1 MQTDLSDSS
10 FFNHKSV
17 MTDEIMTSLEH
28 YPLIHNNQFKGIEA
42 TLGGGGHSYHLLR
55 KYSDLNIIG
64 LDQDPFARK
73 SALKK
78 LDEFKSRIDIRAS
91 NFADFV
97 PKEKVSFVIADLG
110 VNSNQLDD
118 PKRGF
123 SFQKDGPLDMRMNPL
138 LDVDAEK
145 LIEVLNEKDLA
156 NLIYKYGDERLSRKS
171 ARKIKL
177 DLKENGKYSGTKE
190 LAYSIAGCFPPKQ
203 RYKKIH
209 PATRTFQ
216 ALRIAVN
223 KEIEVLEKFLQV
235 VPEWLL
241 PGGIISIISFHSLED
256 RLVKSFFKNDQ
267 RLKNL
272 TKKPITPSEKEVEQ
286 NKRAR
291 SGKLR
296 IAQLNQ
302 EDDTCSRANNF

>member
-1 MQTDLSDSS
+1 MQTDLSGSS

-28 YPLIHNNQFKGIEA
+28 YQFIHNNQLKGIDA
-42 TLGGGGHSYHLLR
+42 TLGGGGHSYNLLR

-73 SALKK
+73 SASKK
-78 LDEFKSRIDIRAS
+78 LDEFKNRIDIMAS

-110 VNSNQLDD
+110 VNSNQIDD

-145 LIEVLNEKDLA
+145 LIEALNEKDLA
-156 NLIYKYGDERLSRKS
+156 NLIYKYGEERLSRKI

-241 PGGIISIISFHSLED
+241 PGGIISVISFHSLED
-256 RLVKSFFKNDQ
+256 RLVKSCFKNDQ

-272 TKKPITPSEKEVEQ
+272 TKKPITPSEQEVKI
-286 NKRAR
+286 NKRSR

-296 IAQLNQ
+296 IAQLN
-302 EDDTCSRANNF
+302 

>member
-10 FFNHKSV
+10 FFNHQSV
-17 MTDEIMTSLEH
+17 MTDEIIASLEH
-28 YPLIHNNQFKGIEA
+28 YPLIHNNKFKGIDA

-110 VNSNQLDD
+110 VNSNQIDD

-138 LDVDAEK
+138 LEVDAEK
-145 LIEVLNEKDLA
+145 LIEALNEKDLA
-156 NLIYKYGDERLSRKS
+156 NLIYKYGDERLSRKI

-223 KEIEVLEKFLQV
+223 KEIEVLEKFLNI

-256 RLVKSFFKNDQ
+256 RLVKSCFKNDQ

-272 TKKPITPSEKEVEQ
+272 TKKPITPSEKEVDL

-296 IAQLNQ
+296 IAQLK
-302 EDDTCSRANNF
+302 

>member
-10 FFNHKSV
+10 FFNHQSV
-17 MTDEIMTSLEH
+17 MTDEIMASLEH
-28 YPLIHNNQFKGIEA
+28 YPLIHNNQLKGIDA

-64 LDQDPFARK
+64 IDQDPFARK
-73 SALKK
+73 SASIK
-78 LDEFKSRIDIRAS
+78 LNEFKNRIDIRAS
-91 NFADFV
+91 NFADFE

-110 VNSNQLDD
+110 VNSNQIDD

-123 SFQKDGPLDMRMNPL
+123 SFQKDGPLDMRMNPFL
-138 LDVDAEK
+138 EVDAEK
-145 LIEVLNEKDLA
+145 LIEALNEKDLA
-156 NLIYKYGDERLSRKS
+156 NLIYKYGEERLSRKI
-171 ARKIKL
+171 ARKIKM
-177 DLKENGKYSGTKE
+177 DLKEHGKYSGTKE

-223 KEIEVLEKFLQV
+223 KEIEVLEKFLQI

-241 PGGIISIISFHSLED
+241 PGGIISVISFHSIED
-256 RLVKSFFKNDQ
+256 RLVKNSFKNDQ

-272 TKKPITPSEKEVEQ
+272 TKKPIVPSEQEVEI
-286 NKRAR
+286 NKRSR

-296 IAQLNQ
+296 IAQLN
-302 EDDTCSRANNF
+302 

>member
-17 MTDEIMTSLEH
+17 MTDEIMASLEH
-28 YPLIHNNQFKGIEA
+28 YPLIHNNKIKGIDA

-73 SALKK
+73 SASKK
-78 LDEFKSRIDIRAS
+78 LDEFQNRIDIRAS

-110 VNSNQLDD
+110 VNSNQIDD

-123 SFQKDGPLDMRMNPL
+123 SFQKDGPLDMRMNPFL
-138 LDVDAEK
+138 EVDAEK
-145 LIEVLNEKDLA
+145 LIEALNEKDLA
-156 NLIYKYGDERLSRKS
+156 NLIYKYGDERLSRKI
-171 ARKIKL
+171 ARKIKM

-223 KEIEVLEKFLQV
+223 KEIDVLEKFLQV

-256 RLVKSFFKNDQ
+256 RLVKNSFKNDQ

-272 TKKPITPSEKEVEQ
+272 TKKPITPSEQEVEL

-296 IAQLNQ
+296 IAQLN
-302 EDDTCSRANNF
+302 

>member
-17 MTDEIMTSLEH
+17 MTDEIMASLEY
-28 YPLIHNNQFKGIEA
+28 YPSISKKKLKGIDA

-55 KYSDLNIIG
+55 KYPDLEIIG

-73 SALKK
+73 SASIK
-78 LDEFKSRIDIRAS
+78 LDEFKTRIKINDA
-91 NFADFV
+91 NFATFE
-97 PKEKVSFVIADLG
+97 PYEKVSFVIADLG
-110 VNSNQLDD
+110 VNSNQLDN
-118 PKRGF
+118 PERGF
-123 SFQKDGPLDMRMNPL
+123 SFQKDGPLDMRMNPFIEI
-138 LDVDAEK
+138 DAEK
-145 LIEVLNEKDLA
+145 LIENLSEKDLA
-156 NLIYKYGDERLSRKS
+156 DIIYKYGEERLSRKIS
-171 ARKIKL
+171 RKIKM
-177 DLKENGKYSGTKE
+177 DLKEKGKYSGTKA

-223 KEIEVLEKFLQV
+223 KEIEALENFLKV
-235 VPEWLL
+235 VPDWLL

-256 RLVKSFFKNDQ
+256 RLVKTSFKNDE

-272 TKKPITPSEKEVEQ
+272 TKKPITPSAKEVEL

-296 IAQLNQ
+296 IAQLN
-302 EDDTCSRANNF
+302 S

>member
-17 MTDEIMTSLEH
+17 MTDEIMASLEH
-28 YPLIHNNQFKGIEA
+28 YPLIHDNKLKGIDA

-73 SALKK
+73 SASKK
-78 LDEFKSRIDIRAS
+78 LDEFQNRIDIRAS

-110 VNSNQLDD
+110 VNSNQIDD

-123 SFQKDGPLDMRMNPL
+123 SFQKDGPLDMRMNPFL
-138 LDVDAEK
+138 EVDAEK
-145 LIEVLNEKDLA
+145 LIEALDEKDLA
-156 NLIYKYGDERLSRKS
+156 NLIYKYGDERLSRKI
-171 ARKIKL
+171 ARKIKM
-177 DLKENGKYSGTKE
+177 DLRENGKYSGTKE

-223 KEIEVLEKFLQV
+223 KEIDVLEKFLQV

-256 RLVKSFFKNDQ
+256 RLVKSYFKHDQ

-272 TKKPITPSEKEVEQ
+272 TKKPITPSAEEVEL
-286 NKRAR
+286 NKRAS
-291 SGKLR
+291 SGNLR
-296 IAQLNQ
+296 IAQLN
-302 EDDTCSRANNF
+302 

>member
-10 FFNHKSV
+10 FFNHQSV
-17 MTDEIMTSLEH
+17 MTDEIMSSLEH
-28 YPLIHNNQFKGIEA
+28 YPFINNNHLKGIDA
-42 TLGGGGHSYHLLR
+42 TLGGGGHSYYLLR

-64 LDQDPFARK
+64 LDQDPFARQ
-73 SALKK
+73 SAAKK
-78 LDEFKSRIDIRAS
+78 LDEFKNRIDIRAS

-110 VNSNQLDD
+110 VNSNQIDN

-145 LIEVLNEKDLA
+145 LIEALNEKDLA
-156 NLIYKYGDERLSRKS
+156 NLIYKYGDERLSRKI

-272 TKKPITPSEKEVEQ
+272 TKKPITPSEQEVEL

-296 IAQLNQ
+296 IAQLN
-302 EDDTCSRANNF
+302 

>member
-1 MQTDLSDSS
+1 
-10 FFNHKSV
+10 
-17 MTDEIMTSLEH
+17 MTDEIMASLEH
-28 YPLIHNNQFKGIEA
+28 YPLINNNQLKGIDA

-73 SALKK
+73 SASKK
-78 LDEFKSRIDIRAS
+78 LDEFKKRIDIRAS
-91 NFADFV
+91 NFADFE

-110 VNSNQLDD
+110 VNSNQIDN

-123 SFQKDGPLDMRMNPL
+123 SFQKDGPLDMRMNPFL
-138 LDVDAEK
+138 EVDAEK
-145 LIEVLNEKDLA
+145 LIEALNEKDLA
-156 NLIYKYGDERLSRKS
+156 NLIYKYGDERLSRKI
-171 ARKIKL
+171 ARKIKM

-256 RLVKSFFKNDQ
+256 RLVKSSFRNDQ

-272 TKKPITPSEKEVEQ
+272 TKKPITPSEQEVEL

-296 IAQLNQ
+296 IAQLN
-302 EDDTCSRANNF
+302 

>member
-10 FFNHKSV
+10 FFNHQSV
-17 MTDEIMTSLEH
+17 MTDEIMDSLEH
-28 YPLIHNNQFKGIEA
+28 YPLIHNNQLKGIDA

-110 VNSNQLDD
+110 VNSNQIDD

-123 SFQKDGPLDMRMNPL
+123 SFQKDGPLDMRMNPF

-145 LIEVLNEKDLA
+145 LIEALNEKDLA
-156 NLIYKYGDERLSRKS
+156 NLIYKYGEERLSRKI

-256 RLVKSFFKNDQ
+256 RLVKSCFKNDQ

-272 TKKPITPSEKEVEQ
+272 TKKPITPSEEEVEL

-296 IAQLNQ
+296 IAQLN
-302 EDDTCSRANNF
+302 

>member
-17 MTDEIMTSLEH
+17 MTDEIMASLEH
-28 YPLIHNNQFKGIEA
+28 YPFIHNNQLKGIDA
-42 TLGGGGHSYHLLR
+42 TLGGGGHSYQLLR

-73 SALKK
+73 SASKK
-78 LDEFKSRIDIRAS
+78 LDEFKDRIDIMAS

-110 VNSNQLDD
+110 VNSNQIDD

-123 SFQKDGPLDMRMNPL
+123 SFQKDGPLDMRMNPSL
-138 LDVDAEK
+138 EIDAEK
-145 LIEVLNEKDLA
+145 LIEALNEKDLA
-156 NLIYKYGDERLSRKS
+156 NLIYKYGDERLSRKI
-171 ARKIKL
+171 AWKIKMH
-177 DLKENGKYSGTKE
+177 LKENGKYSGTKE

-223 KEIEVLEKFLQV
+223 KEIEVLENFLQV

-256 RLVKSFFKNDQ
+256 RLVKNSFKNDQ

-272 TKKPITPSEKEVEQ
+272 TKKPITPSEQEVEL

-291 SGKLR
+291 SAKLR
-296 IAQLNQ
+296 IAQLN
-302 EDDTCSRANNF
+302 

>member
-10 FFNHKSV
+10 FFNHQSV
-17 MTDEIMTSLEH
+17 MTDEIMASLDH
-28 YPLIHNNQFKGIEA
+28 YPLIQNNQLKGIDA
-42 TLGGGGHSYHLLR
+42 TLGGGGHSYQLLS
-55 KYSDLNIIG
+55 KYSDLKIIG

-73 SALKK
+73 SASKK
-78 LDEFKSRIDIRAS
+78 LEEFKNRIYIEAS
-91 NFADFV
+91 NFANFK

-110 VNSNQLDD
+110 VNSNQIDD

-123 SFQKDGPLDMRMNPL
+123 SFQKDGPLDMRMNPFL
-138 LDVDAEK
+138 EVDAEK
-145 LIEVLNEKDLA
+145 LIETLNEKDLA
-156 NLIYKYGDERLSRKS
+156 NIIYKYGEERLSRKI
-171 ARKIKL
+171 ARKIKME
-177 DLKENGKYSGTKE
+177 LKENGKYSGTKE

-203 RYKKIH
+203 RYKKLH

-223 KEIEVLEKFLQV
+223 KEIDVLEKFLQV

-256 RLVKSFFKNDQ
+256 RLVKSSFKNDQ

-272 TKKPITPSEKEVEQ
+272 TKKPITPSEQEVEL
-286 NKRAR
+286 NRRAR

-296 IAQLNQ
+296 IAQLK
-302 EDDTCSRANNF
+302 TNNF

>member
-17 MTDEIMTSLEH
+17 MTDEIMASLEH
-28 YPLIHNNQFKGIEA
+28 YPLIHNNKLKGIDA

-73 SALKK
+73 SASKK
-78 LDEFKSRIDIRAS
+78 LDEFKNRIDIRAS

-110 VNSNQLDD
+110 VNSNQIDD

-123 SFQKDGPLDMRMNPL
+123 SFQKDGPLDMRMNPFL
-138 LDVDAEK
+138 EVDAEK
-145 LIEVLNEKDLA
+145 LIEALNEKDLA
-156 NLIYKYGDERLSRKS
+156 NLIYKYGDERLSRKI
-171 ARKIKL
+171 ARKIKM

-256 RLVKSFFKNDQ
+256 RLVKSSFKNDQ

-272 TKKPITPSEKEVEQ
+272 TKKPITPSEQEVEL

-296 IAQLNQ
+296 IAQLK
-302 EDDTCSRANNF
+302 

>member
-1 MQTDLSDSS
+1 MYKRQ
-10 FFNHKSV
+10 
-17 MTDEIMTSLEH
+17 
-28 YPLIHNNQFKGIEA
+28 
-42 TLGGGGHSYHLLR
+42 
-55 KYSDLNIIG
+55 DLNIIG

-73 SALKK
+73 SASKK
-78 LDEFKSRIDIRAS
+78 LDEFKNRIDIRAS

-110 VNSNQLDD
+110 VNSNQIDD

-138 LDVDAEK
+138 LEVDAEK
-145 LIEVLNEKDLA
+145 LIEALNEKDLA
-156 NLIYKYGDERLSRKS
+156 NLIYKYGDERLSRKI
-171 ARKIKL
+171 ARKIKMH
-177 DLKENGKYSGTKE
+177 LKENGKYSGTKE

-235 VPEWLL
+235 VPNWLL

-256 RLVKSFFKNDQ
+256 RLVKNSFKNDQ

-272 TKKPITPSEKEVEQ
+272 TKKPITPSEQEVEL

-291 SGKLR
+291 SAKLR
-296 IAQLNQ
+296 IAQLN
-302 EDDTCSRANNF
+302 

>member
-17 MTDEIMTSLEH
+17 MTDEIMASLEN
-28 YPLIHNNQFKGIEA
+28 YPSISKKKIKGIDA

-55 KYSDLNIIG
+55 KYPDLEIIG
-64 LDQDPFARK
+64 LDQDPLARK
-73 SALKK
+73 SASIK
-78 LDEFKSRIDIRAS
+78 LDEFKTRIKINDA
-91 NFADFV
+91 NFATFE
-97 PKEKVSFVIADLG
+97 PYEKVSFVIADLG
-110 VNSNQLDD
+110 VNSNQLDN
-118 PKRGF
+118 PERGF
-123 SFQKDGPLDMRMNPL
+123 SFQKDGPLDMRMNPFIEI
-138 LDVDAEK
+138 DAEK
-145 LIEVLNEKDLA
+145 LIENLSEKDLA
-156 NLIYKYGDERLSRKS
+156 DIIYKYGEERLSRKIS
-171 ARKIKL
+171 RKIKM
-177 DLKENGKYSGTKE
+177 DLKEKGKYSGTKA

-223 KEIEVLEKFLQV
+223 KEIEALEKFLKV
-235 VPEWLL
+235 VPDWLL

-256 RLVKSFFKNDQ
+256 RLVKTSFKNDE

-272 TKKPITPSEKEVEQ
+272 TKKPITPSAKEGEL

-291 SGKLR
+291 RGKLR
-296 IAQLNQ
+296 IAQLN
-302 EDDTCSRANNF
+302 S

>member
-17 MTDEIMTSLEH
+17 MTDEIMASLEH
-28 YPLIHNNQFKGIEA
+28 YPLIHDNKLKGIDA
-42 TLGGGGHSYHLLR
+42 TLGGGGHSYNLLR

-73 SALKK
+73 SASKK
-78 LDEFKSRIDIRAS
+78 LDEFQNRIDIRAS

-110 VNSNQLDD
+110 VNSNQIDD

-123 SFQKDGPLDMRMNPL
+123 SFQKDGPLDMRMNPFL
-138 LDVDAEK
+138 EVDAEK
-145 LIEVLNEKDLA
+145 LIEALNEKDLA
-156 NLIYKYGDERLSRKS
+156 NLIYKYGEERLSRKI
-171 ARKIKL
+171 ARKIKM

-241 PGGIISIISFHSLED
+241 PGGIISVISFHSLED
-256 RLVKSFFKNDQ
+256 RLVKSCFKNDQ

-272 TKKPITPSEKEVEQ
+272 TKKPITPSEQEVEL

-296 IAQLNQ
+296 IAQLN
-302 EDDTCSRANNF
+302 

>member
-17 MTDEIMTSLEH
+17 MTDEIIASLEH
-28 YPLIHNNQFKGIEA
+28 YPLIHDNKLKGIDA

-73 SALKK
+73 SASKK
-78 LDEFKSRIDIRAS
+78 LDEFQNRIDIRAS

-110 VNSNQLDD
+110 VNSNQIDD

-123 SFQKDGPLDMRMNPL
+123 SFQKDGPLDMRMNPFL
-138 LDVDAEK
+138 EVDAEK
-145 LIEVLNEKDLA
+145 LIEALDEKDLA
-156 NLIYKYGDERLSRKS
+156 NLIYKYGDERLSRKI
-171 ARKIKL
+171 ARKIKM

-223 KEIEVLEKFLQV
+223 KEIDVLEKFLQV

-256 RLVKSFFKNDQ
+256 RLVKSSFKNDQ

-272 TKKPITPSEKEVEQ
+272 TKKPITPSVEEVEL

-296 IAQLNQ
+296 IAQLN
-302 EDDTCSRANNF
+302 

>member
-1 MQTDLSDSS
+1 MQTDLSDSF

-17 MTDEIMTSLEH
+17 MTDEIMASLEN
-28 YPLIHNNQFKGIEA
+28 YPSKSKKKIKGIDA

-55 KYSDLNIIG
+55 KYPDLEIIG

-73 SALKK
+73 SASIK
-78 LDEFKSRIDIRAS
+78 LDEFKTRININGS
-91 NFADFV
+91 NFANFE

-118 PKRGF
+118 PERGF

-138 LDVDAEK
+138 LETDAEK
-145 LIEVLNEKDLA
+145 LIENLSEKDLA
-156 NLIYKYGDERLSRKS
+156 DLIYKYGEERLSRKIS
-171 ARKIKL
+171 RKIKM
-177 DLKENGKYSGTKE
+177 DLKEKGKYSGTKE

-223 KEIEVLEKFLQV
+223 KEIEALEDFLKI
-235 VPEWLL
+235 VPDWLL

-256 RLVKSFFKNDQ
+256 RLVKTSFKNDE

-272 TKKPITPSEKEVEQ
+272 TKKPITPSEKEVEL

-296 IAQLNQ
+296 IAQLNI
-302 EDDTCSRANNF
+302 E

>member
-17 MTDEIMTSLEH
+17 MTDEIIASLDH
-28 YPLIHNNQFKGIEA
+28 YPLIHSNQLKGIDA

-55 KYSDLNIIG
+55 KYMDLSIIG

-73 SALKK
+73 SASKK
-78 LDEFKSRIDIRAS
+78 LDEFKNRIDIRAS

-110 VNSNQLDD
+110 VNSNQIDD

-138 LDVDAEK
+138 LEVNAEK
-145 LIEVLNEKDLA
+145 LIEALNEKDLA
-156 NLIYKYGDERLSRKS
+156 NLIYKYGNERLSRKI
-171 ARKIKL
+171 ARKIKM
-177 DLKENGKYSGTKE
+177 DLKENGKYSGTRE
-190 LAYSIAGCFPPKQ
+190 LSYSIAGCFPPKQ

-256 RLVKSFFKNDQ
+256 RLVKSSFKNDQ

-272 TKKPITPSEKEVEQ
+272 TKKPITPTEQEVAL

-296 IAQLNQ
+296 IAQLH
-302 EDDTCSRANNF
+302 

>member
-10 FFNHKSV
+10 CFNHKSV
-17 MTDEIMTSLEH
+17 MTDEIMASLDH
-28 YPLIHNNQFKGIEA
+28 YPLIDNNQLRGIDA

-55 KYSDLNIIG
+55 KYSELNIIG

-73 SALKK
+73 SASKK
-78 LDEFKSRIDIRAS
+78 LDEFKNRIDIRAS

-110 VNSNQLDD
+110 VNSNQIDN

-123 SFQKDGPLDMRMNPL
+123 SFQKDGPLDMRMNPSL
-138 LDVDAEK
+138 NVDAEK
-145 LIEVLNEKDLA
+145 LIKALNENDLA
-156 NLIYKYGDERLSRKS
+156 NLIYKYGDEKFSRKI
-171 ARKIKL
+171 ARKIKM

-235 VPEWLL
+235 VPEWIL
-241 PGGIISIISFHSLED
+241 PGGIISIISFHSVED

-272 TKKPITPSEKEVEQ
+272 TKKPITPSENEVEQ

-296 IAQLNQ
+296 IAQLKL
-302 EDDTCSRANNF
+302 DPIISSVMI

>member
-10 FFNHKSV
+10 FFNHQSV
-17 MTDEIMTSLEH
+17 MTDEIMASLKH
-28 YPLIHNNQFKGIEA
+28 YPLIHNNKLKGIDA

-73 SALKK
+73 SASKK
-78 LDEFKSRIDIRAS
+78 LHEFQNRIDIRAS

-97 PKEKVSFVIADLG
+97 PKEKVCFVIADLG
-110 VNSNQLDD
+110 VNSNQIDD

-123 SFQKDGPLDMRMNPL
+123 SFQKDGPLDMRMNPFL
-138 LDVDAEK
+138 EVDAEK
-145 LIEVLNEKDLA
+145 LIEALNEKDLA
-156 NLIYKYGDERLSRKS
+156 NLIYKYGEERLSRKI
-171 ARKIKL
+171 ARKIKM

-223 KEIEVLEKFLQV
+223 KEIEVLE
-235 VPEWLL
+235 
-241 PGGIISIISFHSLED
+241 
-256 RLVKSFFKNDQ
+256 
-267 RLKNL
+267 
-272 TKKPITPSEKEVEQ
+272 
-286 NKRAR
+286 
-291 SGKLR
+291 
-296 IAQLNQ
+296 
-302 EDDTCSRANNF
+302 

>member
-17 MTDEIMTSLEH
+17 MTDELMASLEH
-28 YPLIHNNQFKGIEA
+28 YPSIHNSQLKGIDA

-73 SALKK
+73 SASIK
-78 LDEFKSRIDIRAS
+78 LDEFQNRIDIRAS

-110 VNSNQLDD
+110 VNSNQIDD

-123 SFQKDGPLDMRMNPL
+123 SFQKDGPLDMRMNPFL
-138 LDVDAEK
+138 EVDAEK
-145 LIEVLNEKDLA
+145 LIEALDEKDLA
-156 NLIYKYGDERLSRKS
+156 NLIYKYGDERLSRKI
-171 ARKIKL
+171 ARKIKM

-223 KEIEVLEKFLQV
+223 KEIDVLEKFLQV

-256 RLVKSFFKNDQ
+256 RLVKSSFKNDQ

-272 TKKPITPSEKEVEQ
+272 TKKPITPSVEEVEL

-296 IAQLNQ
+296 IAQLN
-302 EDDTCSRANNF
+302 

>member
-10 FFNHKSV
+10 FFNHQSV
-17 MTDEIMTSLEH
+17 MTDEIMASLEH
-28 YPLIHNNQFKGIEA
+28 YPLIRNTQLKGIDA

-156 NLIYKYGDERLSRKS
+156 NLIYKYGDERLSRKI

-241 PGGIISIISFHSLED
+241 PGGIISVISFHSLED
-256 RLVKSFFKNDQ
+256 RLVKSCFKNDQ

-272 TKKPITPSEKEVEQ
+272 TKKPITPSEQEVEL

-296 IAQLNQ
+296 IAQLN
-302 EDDTCSRANNF
+302 

>member
-17 MTDEIMTSLEH
+17 MTDEIMASLEN
-28 YPLIHNNQFKGIEA
+28 YPSISKKKIKGIDA

-55 KYSDLNIIG
+55 KYPDLEIIG
-64 LDQDPFARK
+64 LDQDPLARK
-73 SALKK
+73 SASIK
-78 LDEFKSRIDIRAS
+78 LDEFKTRININGS
-91 NFADFV
+91 NFANFE

-118 PKRGF
+118 PERGF
-123 SFQKDGPLDMRMNPL
+123 SFQKNGPLDMRMNPL
-138 LDVDAEK
+138 LETDAEK
-145 LIEVLNEKDLA
+145 LIENLSEKDLA
-156 NLIYKYGDERLSRKS
+156 DLIYKYGEERLSRKIS
-171 ARKIKL
+171 RKIKM
-177 DLKENGKYSGTKE
+177 DLQEKGKYSGTKE

-223 KEIEVLEKFLQV
+223 KEIEALENFLKV
-235 VPEWLL
+235 VPDWLL

-256 RLVKSFFKNDQ
+256 RLVKTSFKNDE

-272 TKKPITPSEKEVEQ
+272 TKKPITPSEKEVEL

-296 IAQLNQ
+296 IAQLNS
-302 EDDTCSRANNF
+302 E

>member
-1 MQTDLSDSS
+1 MQTELSDSF

-17 MTDEIMTSLEH
+17 MINEIMASLEY
-28 YPLIHNNQFKGIEA
+28 YPSIFKNKIKGIDA
-42 TLGGGGHSYHLLR
+42 TLGGGGHSYHLLK
-55 KYSDLNIIG
+55 KYPDLEIIG

-73 SALKK
+73 SASIK
-78 LDEFKSRIDIRAS
+78 LDEFKTRININGS
-91 NFADFV
+91 NFANFK
-97 PKEKVSFVIADLG
+97 PQEKVSFVIADLG

-118 PKRGF
+118 PERGF
-123 SFQKDGPLDMRMNPL
+123 SFQKDGPLDMRMNPFL
-138 LDVDAEK
+138 ETDAEK
-145 LIEVLNEKDLA
+145 LIENLSEKDLA
-156 NLIYKYGDERLSRKS
+156 DLIYKYGEERLSRKIS
-171 ARKIKL
+171 RKIKM
-177 DLKENGKYSGTKE
+177 DLKEKGKYSGTKE

-223 KEIEVLEKFLQV
+223 KEIEALENFLKV
-235 VPEWLL
+235 VPDWLL

-256 RLVKSFFKNDQ
+256 RLVKTSFKNDE

-272 TKKPITPSEKEVEQ
+272 TKKPITPSEKEIEL

-296 IAQLNQ
+296 IAQLN
-302 EDDTCSRANNF
+302 